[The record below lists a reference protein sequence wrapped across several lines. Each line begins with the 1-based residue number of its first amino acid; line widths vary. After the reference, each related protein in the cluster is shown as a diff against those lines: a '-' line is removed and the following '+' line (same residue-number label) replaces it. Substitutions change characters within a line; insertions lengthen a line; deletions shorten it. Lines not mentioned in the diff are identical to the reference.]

1 MTHFSNRRKTESLSS
16 HSKVSI
22 RLLNQSF
29 WMWFSSNRG
38 HLWRPRR
45 WWWGCTEEPC
55 PPYCLPGRRWPLS
68 PDPLGTALGDSRE
81 FAQLTGRRCGRC
93 PFWGRRYRLPV
104 QSGFPCLWRG
114 KAREELL
121 NGFNLWHRR
130 GQLPRAASS
139 LTTVW
144 YCACGN
150 VGLLSLASP
159 TITLSSTGLAIALPS
174 GRSTTILIRNWQKI
188 KTKKDGQGTYMQL
201 SCAVGMRT
209 VTFMNSSCF
218 HLTTSALVVK
228 PADKTTFCTVW
239 LMMCHYLMDGT
250 IAYIVW

>member
-1 MTHFSNRRKTESLSS
+1 MTHFSNGRKTESLSS

-29 WMWFSSNRG
+29 WMWFSSSRG

-55 PPYCLPGRRWPLS
+55 PPYCLPGRRWPLN

-81 FAQLTGRRCGRC
+81 FARLTGRRCARC
-93 PFWGRRYRLPV
+93 PFWGRRYRPPV

-121 NGFNLWHRR
+121 SGFNLWHRR

-174 GRSTTILIRNWQKI
+174 GRSTTILIRNWQNR
-188 KTKKDGQGTYMQL
+188 KTTKGWNGHLHAADGYVYEL
-201 SCAVGMRT
+201 LLR
-209 VTFMNSSCF
+209 
-218 HLTTSALVVK
+218 TSAPVVK
-228 PADKTTFCTVW
+228 PADKTTLCTVW
-239 LMMCHYLMDGT
+239 LMMCHYLLDGT
-250 IAYIVW
+250 IAYIVNQVINHLLS